1 MTLAVDQG
9 STDVLVNV
17 DAPERPSLTV
27 YLDTQNGNLAIVT
40 CKVDSYPSSRLTI
53 YRGQLADPKS
63 WTPAGQRFHTF
74 YSDNS
79 LRLEIQDLTAKD
91 SGHFVCQARNTLG
104 NATSSIAFNA
114 RCKWTP

>member
-1 MTLAVDQG
+1 MNA
-9 STDVLVNV
+9 
-17 DAPERPSLTV
+17 

-40 CKVDSYPSSRLTI
+40 CRVDSFPSSRLTV
-53 YRGQLADPKS
+53 YKGGHLLVDTKRFS
-63 WTPAGQRFHTF
+63 PAGQRFRTF

-79 LRLEIQDLTAKD
+79 LRLEIQDITAKD

-104 NATSSIAFNA
+104 NATSSIALNA